1 MADPY
6 AGRRYSD
13 RTGKGLYEDQV
24 EGLSSG
30 LRQLFGGGVSPRKSE
45 GAVTPMAAATL
56 TPSAPKPPASSQPSA
71 SQGDLRRFD
80 TGGDAQRPGLAA
92 GYSASQTRTPSV
104 MRVDGGRSPLFTNIE
119 PAEAVEGLRGG
130 TVSNIGDANE
140 GFARMAR
147 ANAIRQGQLD
157 AAGGPKV
164 AMIGNSDRAQ
174 WERNIDKFSMV
185 GKSGGRAGRA
195 QQAIDLQED
204 GLRQRAE
211 EAAMKNSA
219 EMQKLAQLDEMGRRR
234 DALDREK
241 FEFDKEDAASVRSLR
256 DAQAEY
262 YRTGGSGSD
271 KAPAGLKGPKE
282 VASAAEALYGPE
294 RASVVA
300 NDVEA
305 RRRDGIRRANE
316 AGDSA
321 LAQALATGD
330 VPEAAVKIDGDLGIV
345 RDVAA
350 SENMFGRG
358 ASTAGQG
365 AGLGAAIGGLASL
378 VATRGKTGWKPLL
391 AWLGAGGATG
401 LMGGGTY
408 GVTTAAK
415 GVTSNT
421 PAYQLEGWTRGED
434 GTWVSPDGKASIPE
448 AALRNPGLWSAI
460 TGLGG
465 RDITPYLEALG
476 YKP

>member
-1 MADPY
+1 
-6 AGRRYSD
+6 
-13 RTGKGLYEDQV
+13 
-24 EGLSSG
+24 
-30 LRQLFGGGVSPRKSE
+30 
-45 GAVTPMAAATL
+45 
-56 TPSAPKPPASSQPSA
+56 
-71 SQGDLRRFD
+71 
-80 TGGDAQRPGLAA
+80 
-92 GYSASQTRTPSV
+92 
-104 MRVDGGRSPLFTNIE
+104 
-119 PAEAVEGLRGG
+119 
-130 TVSNIGDANE
+130 
-140 GFARMAR
+140 
-147 ANAIRQGQLD
+147 
-157 AAGGPKV
+157 
-164 AMIGNSDRAQ
+164 
-174 WERNIDKFSMV
+174 
-185 GKSGGRAGRA
+185 
-195 QQAIDLQED
+195 
-204 GLRQRAE
+204 
-211 EAAMKNSA
+211 MKNAA
-219 EMQKLAQLDEMGRRR
+219 EMQKLQQLDEMGRRR

-358 ASTAGQG
+358 ARTAGQG

-378 VATRGKTGWKPLL
+378 VATRGKTGWKPLV